1 MSRHEAKFPQW
12 LGLKSREINE
22 RLASQS
28 WSGIGGVVRNF
39 ISIILGLGLLI
50 AGVWGFAYMFL
61 NSGPVTLLLWMVPI
75 GSFSLALVI
84 LWEDFSSL
92 LKRGDNRR

>member
-1 MSRHEAKFPQW
+1 MRK
-12 LGLKSREINE
+12 
-22 RLASQS
+22 
-28 WSGIGGVVRNF
+28 F

-50 AGVWGFAYMFL
+50 AGVWAFAYMFM
-61 NSGPVTLLLWMVPI
+61 NSGPVTLLFWMVPI
-75 GSFSLALVI
+75 GSFSLGLVI